1 MYTIKD
7 AQKICN
13 ISRKAIRYYIQ
24 EGLIQVSSSSKG
36 YVFDQDTLQTLRC
49 IHIYREYGMD
59 VQTIK
64 QLLKED
70 DKDVVVHLLEYTYQ
84 QVHET
89 KKKKEENLVLIAQ
102 ALDKLTLPENH
113 ISSFEDIGLLN
124 DPNIVVE
131 TVMLPFRR
139 FGSYYRLEDIAFTRR
154 ESKWLHIFLRLNILF
169 IAIILL
175 FVIILRWN
183 GVADL

>member
-24 EGLIQVSSSSKG
+24 EGLIQVNTTSKG
-36 YVFDQDTLQTLRC
+36 YVFDQDTLQILRC
-49 IHIYREYGMD
+49 IHMYREYGMD

-64 QLLKED
+64 QLLKEE
-70 DKDVVVHLLEYTYQ
+70 DKDMVVCLLEYTYQ
-84 QVHET
+84 QLNEA
-89 KKKKEENLVLIAQ
+89 KQKKEEHLALIAQ
-102 ALDKLTLPENH
+102 ALDYLSLFEEPV
-113 ISSFEDIGLLN
+113 SSFEDIGLLN
-124 DPNIVVE
+124 DSNIVVE

-169 IAIILL
+169 IAIVLVC
-175 FVIILRWN
+175 VIILRWN
-183 GVADL
+183 GVTDL

>member
-1 MYTIKD
+1 
-7 AQKICN
+7 
-13 ISRKAIRYYIQ
+13 
-24 EGLIQVSSSSKG
+24 
-36 YVFDQDTLQTLRC
+36 
-49 IHIYREYGMD
+49 
-59 VQTIK
+59 
-64 QLLKED
+64 
-70 DKDVVVHLLEYTYQ
+70 
-84 QVHET
+84 
-89 KKKKEENLVLIAQ
+89 ENLVLIAQ